1 MANEKQDID
10 LIAHIKNAM
19 QSCNMNFLLGSGL
32 SRPYLITLGNI
43 ELLLQALSQ
52 DIGIDAIIEKIIR
65 ASLYKR
71 YFEEVM
77 LKNCNIYVPTDIDK
91 KNYDT
96 VIENYNNFLKS
107 LNNILLHR
115 DNTLLNKQINLFTT
129 NIDLFLE
136 KSLEYNNLEFNDGF
150 KGRIKPIFAL
160 SNFRRTY
167 LKTSLH
173 YENKAELP
181 VFNLFKL
188 HGSINWAREEGDG
201 PCIYLSTLSEI
212 KDVVDTLA
220 KIDSNLFI
228 EIEDQ
233 DSLDILKEKAGKV
246 DSELD
251 RNNINYFLEAYLK
264 LQIVNPTKEKFQ
276 STVLN
281 NIYYEQLRL
290 YANELEKENS
300 ILFVMGF
307 SFADEH
313 IREITLRVAN
323 SNPTLKI
330 YVLAFSEEAGEDIK
344 SNINIAGNS
353 NNNIQII
360 SPEIYKVEK
369 LKANGEKIEFDFN
382 MMNKC
387 LFEDISKSVN
397 RKQD

>member
-1 MANEKQDID
+1 MPVIVNEKNIITHVKD
-10 LIAHIKNAM
+10 AM
-19 QSCNMNFLLGSGL
+19 QSCNMNFLMGSGL

-43 ELLLQALSQ
+43 EILLQALSQ
-52 DIGIDAIIEKIIR
+52 DNEIEESKATLIR
-65 ASLYKR
+65 ASLYKC
-71 YFEEVM
+71 YFEGVM
-77 LKNCNIYVPTDIDK
+77 LKNCSFYSRSDEDK
-91 KNYDT
+91 KNYDM
-96 VIENYNNFLKS
+96 VNENYKKFLTS

-129 NIDLFLE
+129 NIDLFFENALE
-136 KSLEYNNLEFNDGF
+136 NNNLEFNDGF
-150 KGRIKPIFAL
+150 KGRIKPVFAL

-188 HGSINWAREEGDG
+188 HGSINWAKEEEEN
-201 PCIYLSTLSEI
+201 PFIYLSALSEV
-212 KDVVDTLA
+212 KDVFDSLTGIDGRLFMQIEDSDTLEKLKEKVG
-220 KIDSNLFI
+220 KIDSTL
-228 EIEDQ
+228 DQ
-233 DSLDILKEKAGKV
+233 TKISAFSD
-246 DSELD
+246 
-251 RNNINYFLEAYLK
+251 AYSK

-281 NIYYEQLRL
+281 NVYYEQLRM

-330 YVLAFSEEAGEDIK
+330 YILAFDKDAEENIK
-344 SNINIAGNS
+344 SNVNIEGNS

-360 SPEIYKVEK
+360 SPEIFNED
-369 LKANGEKIEFDFN
+369 LNDGEEKIEFDFDT
-382 MMNKC
+382 MNKC
-387 LFEDISKSVN
+387 LFEVISKKVN
-397 RKQD
+397 KKQD